1 MPSNGDHINKH
12 MEYRI
17 KDKRKTALYLWFDFA
32 VSVTLGTVGL
42 LFYAQLSDQFRL
54 PENMIIWVSS
64 VSILVGLFALRI
76 VTRQTISIPLL
87 WILIFINVLR
97 SAIIIGIMSLK
108 ADTAT
113 FFGNIFLIVRILAS
127 TLLAWL
133 ERNQIEKETT

>member
-32 VSVTLGTVGL
+32 VSVTLGAVGL

>member
-1 MPSNGDHINKH
+1 

-32 VSVTLGTVGL
+32 ISVTLGTVGL

-87 WILIFINVLR
+87 WILIFINILR
-97 SAIIIGIMSLK
+97 SGIIIGIMSLK

-113 FFGNIFLIVRILAS
+113 LFGNIFLIVRILAS

-133 ERNQIEKETT
+133 ERNQIEKETA

>member
-17 KDKRKTALYLWFDFA
+17 KDKRKTALYLRFDFA
-32 VSVTLGTVGL
+32 ISVTLGTVGL
-42 LFYAQLSDQFRL
+42 FFYAQLSDQFRL

-87 WILIFINVLR
+87 WILIFINIFR
-97 SAIIIGIMSLK
+97 SVIIIGIMSLK

-113 FFGNIFLIVRILAS
+113 LFGNIFLIVRILAS

-133 ERNQIEKETT
+133 ERNQIEKETA

>member
-32 VSVTLGTVGL
+32 ISVTLGVVGL
-42 LFYAQLSDQFRL
+42 LFYAQLSNQFRL

-76 VTRQTISIPLL
+76 VTRQTISIPLV
-87 WILIFINVLR
+87 WILIFINILR

-113 FFGNIFLIVRILAS
+113 LFGNIFLIVRILAS